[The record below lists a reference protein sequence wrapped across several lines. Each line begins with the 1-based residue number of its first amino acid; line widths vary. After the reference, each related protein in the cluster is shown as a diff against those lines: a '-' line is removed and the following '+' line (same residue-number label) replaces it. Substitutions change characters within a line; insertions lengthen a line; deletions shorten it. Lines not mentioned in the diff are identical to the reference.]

1 MNMEDVPS
9 GRDRDDSPLHI
20 AMASPRTLQPAISLA
35 QIREGDISLQDP
47 DRIEFLPPRSSL
59 TGNDGAR
66 SRSVSVTFSDH
77 SRTSSMGKDSDFRH
91 VSGHSMFYGESSRQS
106 SLGYSYFEKS
116 APDARRHQS
125 SISLGARSLGAHS
138 IAQSNDTRK
147 SSIGAD
153 SHDYRHASGASMI
166 STHQLI
172 TVDDPSQRA
181 INHTD
186 RLWTPRSLRVPTLV
200 AISVLFAIFIISVE
214 ILALFSRRNNGYPM
228 PSLPPLWTYIPV
240 AIVFIQ
246 AAFWAQMEYRTKSLA
261 PWRVLATGP
270 SSASQSLLLDYVS
283 PWNITSFIGSVASR
297 HYAVSLAVLGSLIL
311 KLLIICTTGLLAPES
326 SITVRNTSL
335 GLATGFGRGTID
347 LSTVTA
353 NDALMGIAN
362 DRGQFQEAGIN
373 GSWAYQSLK
382 PLDPSRGT

>member
-1 MNMEDVPS
+1 MNIQ
-9 GRDRDDSPLHI
+9 DSLSSRGSDSISPRK
-20 AMASPRTLQPAISLA
+20 AMANPRKLEPAMSLA

-47 DRIEFLPPRSSL
+47 DRIESIPPTASPS
-59 TGNDGAR
+59 GNDGAR
-66 SRSVSVTFSDH
+66 SRSVSVTFSNH

-91 VSGHSMFYGESSRQS
+91 VSTSSMVYDDPNRQS

-116 APDARRHQS
+116 NPTGRRHFS
-125 SISLGARSLGAHS
+125 SVSLGATSLGASS
-138 IAQSNDTRK
+138 IAQSNETRN
-147 SSIGAD
+147 SSIGKD
-153 SHDYRHASGASMI
+153 SHDYRHASGASML

-181 INHTD
+181 INHTN

-200 AISVLFAIFIISVE
+200 AVSVLFAIFIVSVE

-246 AAFWAQMEYRTKSLA
+246 AAFWAQMEYRTKSLT

-270 SSASQSLLLDYVS
+270 SAASESLLLDYLS
-283 PWNITSFIGSVASR
+283 PWNIISFISSIASR
-297 HYAVSLAVLGSLIL
+297 HYAVSLAVLGSFIL
-311 KLLIICTTGLLAPES
+311 KLLIISTTGLLAPES

-335 GLATGFGRGTID
+335 EFATGFGRGAID
-347 LSTVTA
+347 LSAVTA

-362 DRGQFQEAGIN
+362 ARGQFQEAGIN

-382 PLDPSRGT
+382 PLDPSLGT